1 MKMIRYII
9 ILCMLSCSLAS
20 RADVGTIFSE
30 NFNAFSSV
38 NMNTTSCEGWTL
50 SNCLY
55 GNGNVNSNSALKI
68 NEGGYAI
75 TPVLSRLSG
84 EADLSFKFSKVSNTD
99 YDYTFTVSIIGGASF
114 EGDKSSLDI
123 TIKSRI
129 LSQYSVK
136 IIGGTAET
144 QIKFQAKSGQGP
156 IYIDDVILTAEYVAA
171 PVFSLAEGYYKTA
184 QTLTMSCET
193 TETTVRYTT
202 DGSEPTVESAFYTAP
217 LSISE
222 PVTIKA
228 KAFKG
233 DLSSSMTMARYY
245 IGDYIYADAF
255 TNETNGYHNLSNDF
269 SVQNLDV
276 GRSAIL
282 SFRMF
287 GRAANNSSLTLN
299 VTEYYQQ
306 ENVQGLSTRAIVD
319 DVVLYPEQNVWTT
332 ATYPIPVLHDGATIT
347 IRISGSSVNLDDV
360 LLVKPPVITLNEN
373 DNNAQ
378 TLEDNLGKIV
388 DVETS
393 RTLRAGIWNTLC
405 LPFAVSN
412 GVLNEAF
419 GKGQTPAMR
428 TYDSYDG
435 HVMTF
440 VAVGNNTINNTIP
453 AGEPFLLHIDKG
465 CVNPTFHA
473 VKIEAAAPS
482 AVTHGAVT
490 FQGIFSQTSLNT
502 DGSDLFVG
510 TDNYLYQPAAS
521 TSTMGGLR
529 AYIHRINGARIS
541 LAVDGSSSAV
551 ECLEAEAPQSAVAYT
566 LQGLRTTVL
575 HRGIYVVDGKKVV
588 VKK

>member
-123 TIKSRI
+123 TIKSRV

-202 DGSEPTVESAFYTAP
+202 DGSEPTVESASYTAP

-269 SVQNLDV
+269 SVQDLAV

-373 DNNAQ
+373 GNNTQ

-419 GKGQTPAMR
+419 GEGQAPAMR
-428 TYDSYDG
+428 MYSSYDG
-435 HVMTF
+435 NVMTF
-440 VAVGNNTINNTIP
+440 VPVGNNTIP

-473 VKIEAAAPS
+473 VTIEAATPAAIP
-482 AVTHGAVT
+482 HGDVT

-502 DGSDLFVG
+502 DGSDLFIG
-510 TDNYLYQPAAS
+510 TDNYLYQPAAN
-521 TSTMGGLR
+521 TNTMGGLR
-529 AYIHRINGARIS
+529 AYIHRTNSARIS
-541 LAVDGSSSAV
+541 LAVDDSSTAV

>member
-1 MKMIRYII
+1 VINE
-9 ILCMLSCSLAS
+9 
-20 RADVGTIFSE
+20 D
-30 NFNAFSSV
+30 FSSV
-38 NMNTTSCEGWTL
+38 TVGSTAVIDNWTMNNCKGANNLTNETKCITIAPSGSATTPALGVTGNATL
-50 SNCLY
+50 SFTYAKSNA
-55 GNGNVNSNSALKI
+55 NNSTLVVS
-68 NEGGYAI
+68 
-75 TPVLSRLSG
+75 LSG
-84 EADLSFKFSKVSNTD
+84 AGSVTESGTFNATSQTHSSVLLNITGVSPSTKIIFTVTGDYKVS
-99 YDYTFTVSIIGGASF
+99 
-114 EGDKSSLDI
+114 
-123 TIKSRI
+123 
-129 LSQYSVK
+129 
-136 IIGGTAET
+136 
-144 QIKFQAKSGQGP
+144 
-156 IYIDDVILTAEYVAA
+156 IDDVVVEGNVLAPAA

-193 TETTVRYTT
+193 AETTVRYTT
-202 DGSEPTVESAFYTAP
+202 DGSEPTVESASYTAP
-217 LSISE
+217 LNISE

-269 SVQNLDV
+269 SVQDLAV

-373 DNNAQ
+373 GNNAQ

-419 GKGQTPAMR
+419 GEGQAPAMR
-428 TYDSYDG
+428 MYSSYDG
-435 HVMTF
+435 NVMTF
-440 VAVGNNTINNTIP
+440 VPVGNNTIP

-473 VKIEAAAPS
+473 VKIEAATPGAIP
-482 AVTHGAVT
+482 HGAVT

-541 LAVDGSSSAV
+541 LAVDGSSTAV
-551 ECLEAEAPQSAVAYT
+551 ECLEAETPQSAVAYT

>member
-1 MKMIRYII
+1 MKRRIMRS
-9 ILCMLSCSLAS
+9 ILVLLLLGCSLAS

-193 TETTVRYTT
+193 AGTTVRYTT
-202 DGSEPTVESAFYTAP
+202 DGSEPTAESTSYTAP

-269 SVQNLDV
+269 SVQDLAV

-373 DNNAQ
+373 GNNAQ
-378 TLEDNLGKIV
+378 TLTDNLGKIV

-419 GKGQTPAMR
+419 GEGQTPAMR

-440 VAVGNNTINNTIP
+440 VAVGNNTIP

-473 VKIEAAAPS
+473 VKIEAATPGAIP
-482 AVTHGAVT
+482 HGAVT

-541 LAVDGSSSAV
+541 LAVDGSSTAV
-551 ECLEAEAPQSAVAYT
+551 ECLEAETPQSAVAYT

>member
-1 MKMIRYII
+1 MKRRIMRS
-9 ILCMLSCSLAS
+9 ILVLLLLGCSLAS

-114 EGDKSSLDI
+114 EGGKLSLDI

-193 TETTVRYTT
+193 AGTTVRYTT
-202 DGSEPTVESAFYTAP
+202 DGSEPTVESASYTAP

-233 DLSSSMTMARYY
+233 DLSSSMTTARYY

-269 SVQNLDV
+269 SVQDLAV

-306 ENVQGLSTRAIVD
+306 KNIQGLSTRAIVD

-360 LLVKPPVITLNEN
+360 LLAKPPVITLNEN
-373 DNNAQ
+373 GNNTQ

-405 LPFAVSN
+405 LPFDVSN

-419 GKGQTPAMR
+419 GEGQAPAMR
-428 TYDSYDG
+428 MYSSYDG
-435 HVMTF
+435 NVMTF
-440 VAVGNNTINNTIP
+440 VPVGNNTIP

-465 CVNPTFHA
+465 CVNRTFHA
-473 VKIEAAAPS
+473 VTIEAATPG

-541 LAVDGSSSAV
+541 LAVDGSSTAV

-575 HRGIYVVDGKKVV
+575 HRGVYVVDGKKVV

>member
-193 TETTVRYTT
+193 TGTTVRYTT
-202 DGSEPTVESAFYTAP
+202 DGSEPTVESASYTAP
-217 LSISE
+217 LNISE

-233 DLSSSMTMARYY
+233 DLSSSMTTARYY

-269 SVQNLDV
+269 SVQDLAV

-306 ENVQGLSTRAIVD
+306 KN
-319 DVVLYPEQNVWTT
+319 
-332 ATYPIPVLHDGATIT
+332 
-347 IRISGSSVNLDDV
+347 
-360 LLVKPPVITLNEN
+360 
-373 DNNAQ
+373 
-378 TLEDNLGKIV
+378 
-388 DVETS
+388 
-393 RTLRAGIWNTLC
+393 
-405 LPFAVSN
+405 
-412 GVLNEAF
+412 
-419 GKGQTPAMR
+419 
-428 TYDSYDG
+428 
-435 HVMTF
+435 
-440 VAVGNNTINNTIP
+440 
-453 AGEPFLLHIDKG
+453 
-465 CVNPTFHA
+465 
-473 VKIEAAAPS
+473 
-482 AVTHGAVT
+482 
-490 FQGIFSQTSLNT
+490 
-502 DGSDLFVG
+502 
-510 TDNYLYQPAAS
+510 
-521 TSTMGGLR
+521 
-529 AYIHRINGARIS
+529 IH
-541 LAVDGSSSAV
+541 
-551 ECLEAEAPQSAVAYT
+551 QQHY
-566 LQGLRTTVL
+566 
-575 HRGIYVVDGKKVV
+575 
-588 VKK
+588 